1 MLRKTVL
8 VIALFYFAVLAGFI
22 VLLSQGRPL
31 DRGVPEIGFGR
42 WESPDSFVYISG
54 RRLACEAL
62 SGDPRFSIRC
72 TVPIED
78 SLLTVRARPVNL
90 RPGHFE
96 GVCEAEYR
104 GQIYSC
110 RPDVHRGTVR
120 PIALIEGTL
129 DLSGPQREALRD
141 RYWVENGHFPGLHL
155 VALLS
160 GLVALAAAI
169 AWKRPS
175 PGISRR
181 RLAGYGVAAG
191 LTFVFSCVLLFAVT
205 RYLWD

>member
-1 MLRKTVL
+1 MLRRIVL
-8 VIALFYFAVLAGFI
+8 IIAFLYFVALAGFG
-22 VLLSQGRPL
+22 LLLLQGRPAAT
-31 DRGVPEIGFGR
+31 GIPEIGFGS
-42 WESPDSFVYISG
+42 WESPDSFAYISG
-54 RRLACEAL
+54 RRLACEPL
-62 SGDPRFSIRC
+62 SGDPRFSTHC

-96 GVCEAEYR
+96 GVCEAEYL

-110 RPDVHRGTVR
+110 RPDVHSGTVR

-129 DLSGPQREALRD
+129 GLSGSQREALRD
-141 RYWVENGHFPGLHL
+141 RYWVENGRFPSLHL

-160 GLVALAAAI
+160 GLVALAAVVV
-169 AWKRPS
+169 WKPPS
-175 PGISRR
+175 PGSSRR

-191 LTFVFSCVLLFAVT
+191 LTFVFSCLLLFAVT
-205 RYLWD
+205 RFLWD